1 MLALRLIHDRGSIV
15 VRLDRA
21 EILVGTGP
29 DAQVR
34 LEGLPGPPRT
44 LRVLT
49 EGGESRLL
57 LPGEAARRL
66 APGERIALDGL
77 RLEVF
82 DPAGGAGTDAPRFGG
97 YDDDL
102 AALAPGPVFELAG
115 TGSAEARLPSETGAG
130 PAGAGPAP
138 PAAAAT
144 TAASPAHPLASAA
157 APPSRAPEP
166 PSPDARPA
174 PTPEPA
180 PTGVGAAADAASAP
194 PRLSPAVF
202 PDPDFATALV
212 EGLRR
217 SPFWLVSLA
226 LHAVILIL
234 LSIVLAPD
242 PDRPAAGP
250 PAMAAL
256 APVGDEA
263 PADQSREEDPL
274 EELPKPRL
282 APAHPMPAET
292 DNEPQPAPPDAALPW
307 SDELPDPLAA
317 EPPAPLDIG
326 LQPSPHSAMRRVRP
340 ARPPVPAADLARAF
354 GTAGAKE
361 GNKDAARLVRDML
374 ARGGRR
380 GKGSTLEEVGPN
392 DILVVTGAFDQI
404 QQVLALLGLPHT
416 IKAPHEIGRG
426 SETSLDEYKVVFWNC
441 SERLDDKSEER
452 MSRSLR
458 RFVSRG
464 GYLFTTDWSVLS
476 VLEPAFPG
484 LLQTRGRQAHL
495 PEMVLDIQ
503 PARGAAAHPLLDG
516 VFLPGVQGRWWFE
529 QASFDVDVLKPA
541 RVDVLIE
548 APAMFDVYRRS
559 PVVAATF
566 THGRGRVLH
575 AVGHYFQEQGNVA
588 GTIAAHRL
596 ALNFVLM
603 RLDQDK

>member
-34 LEGLPGPPRT
+34 IEGLPGPPRT

-57 LPGEAARRL
+57 LPGEPARRL
-66 APGERIALDGL
+66 ARGERIALDGL

-82 DPAGGAGTDAPRFGG
+82 DPAWVDGPDAPRFGG

-102 AALAPGPVFELAG
+102 AALAPGTAFELAPAG
-115 TGSAEARLPSETGAG
+115 PGEPRPPSRAEAP

-138 PAAAAT
+138 PAAAAP
-144 TAASPAHPLASAA
+144 AGAPPAHSPTPAA
-157 APPSRAPEP
+157 RAT
-166 PSPDARPA
+166 APA
-174 PTPEPA
+174 PTPRSPDASPA
-180 PTGVGAAADAASAP
+180 PAPDPAPKGTGAAADDAP
-194 PRLSPAVF
+194 PRLPLAPAVF
-202 PDPDFATALV
+202 PDPDFATALM

-242 PDRPAAGP
+242 RDRPAAGP
-250 PAMAAL
+250 PALAAL

-263 PADQSREEDPL
+263 PADQSREDDPL

-282 APAHPMPAET
+282 MPTDPMPGET

-380 GKGSTLEEVGPN
+380 GKGSTLDEVGPN

-404 QQVLALLGLPHT
+404 QQVLVLLGLPHT
-416 IKAPHEIGRG
+416 IQAPHEIGRG
-426 SETSLDEYKVVFWNC
+426 TETSLDGYKVVFWNC

-476 VLEPAFPG
+476 VIEPAFPG

-529 QASFDVDVLKPA
+529 QASFDVDVLKPD